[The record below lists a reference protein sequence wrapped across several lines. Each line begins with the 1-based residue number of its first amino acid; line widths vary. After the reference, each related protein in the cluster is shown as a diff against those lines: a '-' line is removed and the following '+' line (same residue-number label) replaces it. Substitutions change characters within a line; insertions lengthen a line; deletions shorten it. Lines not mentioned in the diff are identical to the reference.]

1 MSRIGKQI
9 ISIPEGVE
17 LKLDGNHLEVKGKK
31 GTLKRELHATMRLL
45 VDKTAK
51 TATVAPKTKTKTNE
65 HGNFHGLTRSLIYN
79 MIEGVSQGFTK
90 SLKLVGVGYKAILK
104 GKELNLTLGFSHP
117 IVYSLPDGIEAK
129 VEKQTTIVI
138 NGIDKELVGQAAA
151 NIRAYRKPE
160 PYHGKGVLYSDEVII
175 KKAGKSGAKK

>member
-1 MSRIGKQI
+1 MSRIGKQL

-31 GTLKRELHATMRLL
+31 GTLKRELHATMSLL

-51 TATVAPKTKTKTNE
+51 TATVAPKSKAGD
-65 HGNFHGLTRSLIYN
+65 HGNFHGLTRSLVYN

-117 IVYSLPDGIEAK
+117 IVYSLP
-129 VEKQTTIVI
+129 
-138 NGIDKELVGQAAA
+138 VGFYLQS
-151 NIRAYRKPE
+151 IYLK
-160 PYHGKGVLYSDEVII
+160 KKI
-175 KKAGKSGAKK
+175 KKN

>member
-1 MSRIGKQI
+1 MSRIGKKLI
-9 ISIPEGVE
+9 NIPEGVE

-31 GTLKRELHATMRLL
+31 GTLKRELHGTMGLL
-45 VDKTAK
+45 IDKAAR
-51 TATVAPKTKTKTNE
+51 TATVQPKSKTND
-65 HGNFHGLTRSLIYN
+65 HANFHGLTRSLVHN
-79 MIEGVSQGFTK
+79 MVEGVSQGFTK
-90 SLKLVGVGYKAILK
+90 TLKLVGVGYKAILK
-104 GKELNLTLGFSHP
+104 GKELNLTLGYSHP
-117 IVYSLPDGIEAK
+117 IVYTLPEGLEAK

-160 PYHGKGVLYSDEVII
+160 PYHGKGVLYGDEVIV